1 MSLWVDTTMTPCLT
15 VRYAKMGRTKN
26 LEKISRELVLAVQ
39 ARTRWLAHAQLCQ
52 VLGCVDFSLKNKIR
66 KNTGASNSSPFSVL
80 RSIFSKPLMHS
91 VSFLAERDSV

>member
-1 MSLWVDTTMTPCLT
+1 MRLWVDATMTPCLT
-15 VRYAKMGRTKN
+15 VRYTKMGRTRN
-26 LEKISRELVLAVQ
+26 LEKISRELVLA
-39 ARTRWLAHAQLCQ
+39 RTRWLAHAHLCQ
-52 VLGCVDFSLKNKIR
+52 VLGCVDFSLKNKVR